1 MRQRWSGCAHRR
13 RLKILRDGS
22 SCSALE
28 IGGDGRYRTSHL
40 TPTQLLLD
48 AQGTQREE
56 RLGALAAVPG
66 ERPLTV
72 GQLYVAH
79 TQAGLGAS
87 HMRCVAS
94 LDSMSCWRISS
105 SCERRVSQ
113 CFSWASVKR
122 ASVAIIAS
130 QRVGESKAT
139 RQRAG
144 ERAPPPCGARRLVCY
159 HPSVTPQELP
169 RPKTTQITDGTNVTA
184 SCLKC
189 QTSCRPRPADSAHTR
204 TSRFTEAAN
213 NRPTLALTKRP
224 VPLNRG
230 VVAPKSFPLA
240 PPAAPEAPRSLNAP
254 R

>member
-13 RLKILRDGS
+13 RLKVLRHGS

-28 IGGDGRYRTSHL
+28 IGGDGRYRTVHL

-56 RLGALAAVPG
+56 RLGTLAAVPG

-130 QRVGESKAT
+130 QRVVLAKALA
-139 RQRAG
+139 R
-144 ERAPPPCGARRLVCY
+144 ERVDGAILVGLLSPFGAC
-159 HPSVTPQELP
+159 
-169 RPKTTQITDGTNVTA
+169 
-184 SCLKC
+184 
-189 QTSCRPRPADSAHTR
+189 DSTGA
-204 TSRFTEAAN
+204 
-213 NRPTLALTKRP
+213 
-224 VPLNRG
+224 
-230 VVAPKSFPLA
+230 
-240 PPAAPEAPRSLNAP
+240 AAPAESSADNRRN
-254 R
+254 

>member
-1 MRQRWSGCAHRR
+1 MVGRCERRQGAWVTSRALLLTTHMRQRWSGCAHRR
-13 RLKILRDGS
+13 RLKVLRHGS

-28 IGGDGRYRTSHL
+28 IGGDGRYRTVHL

-130 QRVGESKAT
+130 QRVVLAKALAESALMAST
-139 RQRAG
+139 NW
-144 ERAPPPCGARRLVCY
+144 LVCY
-159 HPSVTPQELP
+159 HPSVHVTAQELP
-169 RPKTTQITDGTNVTA
+169 RPKAAQITEGTNGIVPEIPNV
-184 SCLKC
+184 LG
-189 QTSCRPRPADSAHTR
+189 RPAAEQAPAQLR
-204 TSRFTEAAN
+204 RRSRD
-213 NRPTLALTKRP
+213 R
-224 VPLNRG
+224 
-230 VVAPKSFPLA
+230 
-240 PPAAPEAPRSLNAP
+240 
-254 R
+254 

>member
-1 MRQRWSGCAHRR
+1 MVGRCERRQGAWVTSRALLLTTHMRQRWSGCAHRR
-13 RLKILRDGS
+13 RLKVLRHGS

-28 IGGDGRYRTSHL
+28 IGGDGRYRTVHL

-56 RLGALAAVPG
+56 RLGTLAAVPG

-130 QRVGESKAT
+130 QRVVLAKALAESALMAST
-139 RQRAG
+139 NW
-144 ERAPPPCGARRLVCY
+144 LVCY
-159 HPSVTPQELP
+159 HPSVHVTAQELP
-169 RPKTTQITDGTNVTA
+169 RPKAAQITEGTNGIVPEIPNV
-184 SCLKC
+184 LG
-189 QTSCRPRPADSAHTR
+189 RPPPSKHQLSSEDA
-204 TSRFTEAAN
+204 
-213 NRPTLALTKRP
+213 
-224 VPLNRG
+224 RG
-230 VVAPKSFPLA
+230 IDRAQR
-240 PPAAPEAPRSLNAP
+240 RS
-254 R
+254 

>member
-139 RQRAG
+139 RQRWRESAS
-144 ERAPPPCGARRLVCY
+144 ACGARRLVCY

-189 QTSCRPRPADSAHTR
+189 QTSCRPRPADSAHTHER
-204 TSRFTEAAN
+204 HASQRQ
-213 NRPTLALTKRP
+213 PTTDQ
-224 VPLNRG
+224 PL
-230 VVAPKSFPLA
+230 L
-240 PPAAPEAPRSLNAP
+240 
-254 R
+254 